1 MINKS
6 KHGVLR
12 AFRERQHLFV
22 VEYFS
27 SARGKRNFGE
37 GVVMGREMEK
47 VGDGQTVMTT
57 DDDELHLNSVSQGRA
72 ESQTPFSQFCKNK

>member
-1 MINKS
+1 
-6 KHGVLR
+6 
-12 AFRERQHLFV
+12 
-22 VEYFS
+22 
-27 SARGKRNFGE
+27 
-37 GVVMGREMEK
+37 MGREMEK